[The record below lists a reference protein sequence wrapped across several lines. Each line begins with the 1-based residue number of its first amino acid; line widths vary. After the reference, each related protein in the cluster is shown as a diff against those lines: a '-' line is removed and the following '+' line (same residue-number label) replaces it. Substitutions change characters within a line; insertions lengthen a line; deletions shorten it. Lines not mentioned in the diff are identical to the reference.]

1 VVDRIGK
8 DFACSSKLLVD
19 VKLFGSERRH
29 ASDNLWAL
37 KVFIRVEIAGR
48 QGEVKA
54 NKNQKQ
60 IDSSPHRA

>member
-1 VVDRIGK
+1 MVDRIGK
-8 DFACSSKLLVD
+8 DFACNSKLLVD
-19 VKLFGSERRH
+19 AKLFGSERRH

-37 KVFIRVEIAGR
+37 KVLIGVEIAGR

-54 NKNQKQ
+54 HKDQKQ